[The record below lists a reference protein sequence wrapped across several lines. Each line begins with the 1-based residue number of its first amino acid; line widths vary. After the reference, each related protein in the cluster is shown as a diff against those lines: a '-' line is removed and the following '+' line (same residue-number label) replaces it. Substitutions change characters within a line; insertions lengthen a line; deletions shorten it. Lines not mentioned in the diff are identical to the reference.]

1 MKKHYVNKVRKA
13 KYGKV
18 ITGLSSKAGQG
29 RQRGAYGHRTYGT
42 EDPASIAASLKGEQ
56 VRRLIARGM
65 SMSEIAKAMGMT
77 VAQLRSQV
85 SRRRITGA

>member
-1 MKKHYVNKVRKA
+1 MKKYYKNTVRKA

-18 ITGLSSKAGQG
+18 ITGTSSKAGQ
-29 RQRGAYGHRTYGT
+29 RAQRGAYGHRAYGT
-42 EDPASIAASLKGEQ
+42 EDPSSVAVDLKGRQ
-56 VRRLIARGM
+56 IRRLLARGM
-65 SMSEIAKAMGMT
+65 SMAEIAKVMGMT

>member
-1 MKKHYVNKVRKA
+1 MKKYYRNTVRKA

-18 ITGLSSKAGQG
+18 ITGLGSKAGQR

-42 EDPASIAASLKGEQ
+42 EDPAAIASSLKSEQ
-56 VRRLIARGM
+56 IRRLVARGM